1 MNASLSCC
9 FIGHRKIEES
19 EKLINDLQLIIEDL
33 IVNKGVSRFM
43 FGSKSQ
49 FNDLC
54 YDIVSELKN
63 KYAHIVII
71 YVRSMYENLTP
82 YYEEYLYEIYDET
95 IYPDCVKNSN
105 RLSYIKRNEYMI
117 NNSDFCVFYYE
128 ENYKPRNYKGV
139 SRNSGTKIAL
149 DYAKQKKKSIIVL
162 SKN

>member
-1 MNASLSCC
+1 MNCC

-19 EKLINDLQLIIEDL
+19 EKLINDLQLIIKDL

-63 KYAHIVII
+63 KYNHIVRI

-105 RLSYIKRNEYMI
+105 RLSYVKRNEYMI
-117 NNSDFCVFYYE
+117 NNSNFCVFYYE
-128 ENYKPRNYKGV
+128 ENYKPTNYKGV
-139 SRNSGTKIAL
+139 RRNSGTKVAL
-149 DYAKQKKKSIIVL
+149 NYAMKKRKNIIVL